1 MSEHQSYLLPNLV
14 IVSRVALAFVAVW
27 LLGVA
32 TPGAAVAAVILTVV
46 VIAMDGLDGYLA
58 RRLDVTSELG
68 GVLDITADR
77 IVEHIFWISFAVGGQ
92 VGLWVPLVVMTRSFL
107 VDTARGLALAH
118 GKSAFGG
125 DTMMRSPVSRFLTG
139 SRFMRNLYGVAK
151 VAAFVLLGSVVAV
164 SRSLAAGDPV
174 LSGQGLRAL
183 ELAAD
188 VAVWLTVIL
197 CVARGIPVLLD
208 SRAYLEPGPA

>member
-1 MSEHQSYLLPNLV
+1 V
-14 IVSRVALAFVAVW
+14 
-27 LLGVA
+27 
-32 TPGAAVAAVILTVV
+32 LTVV

-77 IVEHIFWISFAVGGQ
+77 IVEHIYWISFAVAGQ

-118 GKSAFGG
+118 GRSAFGEG
-125 DTMMRSPVSRFLTG
+125 SMMHSPLSRFLTG
-139 SRFMRNLYGVAK
+139 SRLMRNLYGVAK
-151 VAAFVLLGSVVAV
+151 VAAFVLLGVEVAV
-164 SRSLAAGDPV
+164 ERAAV
-174 LSGQGLRAL
+174 SGAAVVSAGGL
-183 ELAAD
+183 ELLGSSAQ
-188 VAVWLTVIL
+188 VTVVLAVGL